1 MKGEFPMFRIVL
13 STGILLSCLLCWST
27 MNADAKVRGYWA
39 FNSKNDI
46 GKDSGPFRNDGEL
59 KGEGTAEWTAKGKV
73 GGGLQLSNGWLEIPH
88 DNSLNLK
95 DQMTLMCWVKFT
107 NPGDFEGLGREQ
119 SLIWK
124 NAPFQTNKRFWA
136 SYALRL
142 FRREF
147 KAGFAFDANMTEGRA
162 VTADED
168 QPKVDEWL
176 HATAIADGAKVKVYA
191 NGVEKASV
199 EQRGEFQPTELP
211 LTIGV
216 DLRNPKAGAMR
227 RDQLGFLA
235 GAMDEVVILNHALTA
250 GQIQQAMKF
259 GEAGQSLEEFQ
270 PVFAVESHGK
280 LATQWGEIKVRN

>member
-1 MKGEFPMFRIVL
+1 MSRIRL
-13 STGILLSCLLCWST
+13 GLGILLCYLFSSFLIHAEAKLL
-27 MNADAKVRGYWA
+27 GYWS
-39 FNSKNDI
+39 FD
-46 GKDSGPFRNDGEL
+46 DRNKLGQDLSPNRNHGAP
-59 KGEGTAEWTAKGKV
+59 KGGAKWTEKGKV
-73 GGGLQLSNGWLEIPH
+73 GGALLLVEAEDSYLEVPH

-147 KAGFAFDANMTEGRA
+147 KAGFAFDANMTEGRT

-176 HATAIADGAKVKVYA
+176 HAAAIADGAKVKVYA
-191 NGVEKASV
+191 NGLEKTSV
-199 EQRGEFQPTELP
+199 QQRGEFQPTELP

-216 DLRNPKAGAMR
+216 DLRNPKAGAVR

-235 GAMDEVVILNHALTA
+235 GVMDEVVVLDHALTA
-250 GQIQQAMKF
+250 GQIQEAMKL

-270 PVFAVESHGK
+270 PVFAVELQGK
-280 LATQWGEIKVRN
+280 LATQWGEIKAKN

>member
-1 MKGEFPMFRIVL
+1 MSRIRL
-13 STGILLSCLLCWST
+13 GLGILLCYLFNSFLIHL
-27 MNADAKVRGYWA
+27 DAKLLGYWS
-39 FNSKNDI
+39 FDDKDNL
-46 GKDSGPFRNDGEL
+46 GKDLSPNRNGGEL
-59 KGEGTAEWTAKGKV
+59 KGGAKWTEKGKV
-73 GGGLQLSNGWLEIPH
+73 GGALLLVEAEDSYLEVPH

-147 KAGFAFDANMTEGRA
+147 KAGFAFDANMTKGRT

-176 HATAIADGAKVKVYA
+176 HATVVADGAQVKVYA
-191 NGVEKASV
+191 NGVEKTSV

-216 DLRNPKAGAMR
+216 DLRNPKAGAAR

-235 GAMDEVVILNHALTA
+235 GVMDEVVILNHALTA
-250 GQIQQAMKF
+250 GQIREAMKL

-270 PVFAVESHGK
+270 PVFAVESRSK
-280 LATQWGEIKVRN
+280 LAIKWAEIKAKN

>member
-1 MKGEFPMFRIVL
+1 MFRLTLVFGVL
-13 STGILLSCLLCWST
+13 LTYLFCCSLTETSAKLL
-27 MNADAKVRGYWA
+27 GYWS
-39 FNSKNDI
+39 FDDKNEL
-46 GKDSGPFRNDGEL
+46 GKDSSPNDNDGAP
-59 KGEGTAEWTAKGKV
+59 KGGAKWTEKGKV
-73 GGGLQLSNGWLEIPH
+73 GGALLLVEAEDSYLEVPH

-147 KAGFAFDANMTEGRA
+147 KAGFAFDANMTEGRT

-176 HATAIADGAKVKVYA
+176 HATATADGTKVKVYA
-191 NGVEKASV
+191 DGVEKASV

-216 DLRNPKAGAMR
+216 DLRNPKAGAVR

-235 GAMDEVVILNHALTA
+235 GAMDEVVILDHALTA
-250 GQIQQAMKF
+250 EQIKEAMKL
-259 GEAGQSLEEFQ
+259 GEAGQLLEEFQ
-270 PVFAVESHGK
+270 PVFAVEPQGK
-280 LATQWGEIKVRN
+280 LATQWGEIKARK

>member
-1 MKGEFPMFRIVL
+1 MSRILGLGV
-13 STGILLSCLLCWST
+13 LLCYLF
-27 MNADAKVRGYWA
+27 NPFLIHVDAKLIGYWS
-39 FNSKNDI
+39 FDDKNKL
-46 GKDSGPFRNDGEL
+46 GKDFSPNRNDGAP
-59 KGEGTAEWTAKGKV
+59 KGGAKWTEKGKI
-73 GGGLQLSNGWLEIPH
+73 GGALLLVEAEDSYLEVLH

-147 KAGFAFDANMTEGRA
+147 KAGFAFDANMTEGRT

-168 QPKVDEWL
+168 QPKADEWL
-176 HATAIADGAKVKVYA
+176 HATAIAGGAKVKVYA

-216 DLRNPKAGAMR
+216 DLRNPKAGAVR

-235 GAMDEVVILNHALTA
+235 GVMDEVVILNHALTA
-250 GQIQQAMKF
+250 EQIKEAMKL

-270 PVFAVESHGK
+270 PVFAVELQDK
-280 LATQWGEIKVRN
+280 LATQWGEIKARK

>member
-1 MKGEFPMFRIVL
+1 MFRLTLVFGVL
-13 STGILLSCLLCWST
+13 LTYLFCCSLTETSAKLL
-27 MNADAKVRGYWA
+27 GYWS
-39 FNSKNDI
+39 FDDKNEL
-46 GKDSGPFRNDGEL
+46 GKDSSPNDNDGAP
-59 KGEGTAEWTAKGKV
+59 KGGAKWTEKGKA
-73 GGGLQLSNGWLEIPH
+73 GGALLLVEAEDSYLEVPH

-147 KAGFAFDANMTEGRA
+147 KAGFAFDANMTEGRT

-168 QPKVDEWL
+168 QPKVNEWL

-216 DLRNPKAGAMR
+216 DLRNPKAGAVR

-235 GAMDEVVILNHALTA
+235 GVMDEVVILNHALTA
-250 GQIQQAMKF
+250 EQIREAMKL

-270 PVFAVESHGK
+270 PVFAVESQGK
-280 LATQWGEIKVRN
+280 LAIRWAEIKVRD

>member
-1 MKGEFPMFRIVL
+1 MPRIRL
-13 STGILLSCLLCWST
+13 GFGILLCYLFSAVLIH
-27 MNADAKVRGYWA
+27 ADAKLLGYWS
-39 FNSKNDI
+39 FDDRNKLGQDLSPN
-46 GKDSGPFRNDGEL
+46 RNDGAP
-59 KGEGTAEWTAKGKV
+59 KGGAKWAEKGKA
-73 GGGLQLSNGWLEIPH
+73 GGALLLVEAEDSYLEVPH

-95 DQMTLMCWVKFT
+95 NQMTLMCWVKFT

-147 KAGFAFDANMTEGRA
+147 KAGFAFDANMTEGRT

-176 HATAIADGAKVKVYA
+176 HAAATADGAKVKVYA
-191 NGVEKASV
+191 NGLEKASV
-199 EQRGEFQPTELP
+199 QQRGEFQPTELP

-216 DLRNPKAGAMR
+216 DLRNPKAGAVR

-235 GAMDEVVILNHALTA
+235 GVMDEVVILDHALTA
-250 GQIQQAMKF
+250 GQIQEAMKL

-270 PVFAVESHGK
+270 PVFAVESQGK
-280 LATQWGEIKVRN
+280 LTTQWGAIKASK

>member
-1 MKGEFPMFRIVL
+1 MSRIRL
-13 STGILLSCLLCWST
+13 GFGILLCCLFSAFLIP
-27 MNADAKVRGYWA
+27 ADAKLLGYWS
-39 FNSKNDI
+39 FDDKNKL
-46 GKDSGPFRNDGEL
+46 GKDSSPNDNGGAP
-59 KGEGTAEWTAKGKV
+59 KGGAKWTEKGKV
-73 GGGLQLSNGWLEIPH
+73 GGALLLVEAEDSYLEVPH

-136 SYALRL
+136 SYALRM

-147 KAGFAFDANMTEGRA
+147 KAGFAFDANMTEGRT

-168 QPKVDEWL
+168 QPKVNEWL
-176 HATAIADGAKVKVYA
+176 HAAAIADGAQVKVYA
-191 NGVEKASV
+191 NGLEKASV
-199 EQRGEFQPTELP
+199 QQRGEFQPTELP

-216 DLRNPKAGAMR
+216 DLRNPKAGAVR

-235 GAMDEVVILNHALTA
+235 GVMDEVVILNHALTA
-250 GQIQQAMKF
+250 GQIKEAMKL

-270 PVFAVESHGK
+270 PVFPVELQGK
-280 LATQWGEIKVRN
+280 LATQWGAIKAKK

>member
-1 MKGEFPMFRIVL
+1 MSRIGL
-13 STGILLSCLLCWST
+13 GFGILLCYLFSSFLIHV
-27 MNADAKVRGYWA
+27 DAKLLGYWS
-39 FNSKNDI
+39 FDDKNKL
-46 GKDSGPFRNDGEL
+46 GKDFSPNRNDGAP
-59 KGEGTAEWTAKGKV
+59 KGGAKWMEKGKV
-73 GGGLQLSNGWLEIPH
+73 GGALLLVEAEDSYLEVPH
-88 DNSLNLK
+88 DNSLSVK

-147 KAGFAFDANMTEGRA
+147 KAGFAFDANMTEGRT

-168 QPKVDEWL
+168 QPKVNEWL
-176 HATAIADGAKVKVYA
+176 HATVIADGAKVKVYA

-199 EQRGEFQPTELP
+199 EQRGEFQPTEFP

-216 DLRNPKAGAMR
+216 DLRNPKAGAVR

-235 GAMDEVVILNHALTA
+235 GVMDEVVILDKALTT
-250 GQIQQAMKF
+250 GQIQEAMKF

-270 PVFAVESHGK
+270 PVFAVEPHGK
-280 LATQWGEIKVRN
+280 LAIKWAEIKARK

>member
-1 MKGEFPMFRIVL
+1 MSRIRL
-13 STGILLSCLLCWST
+13 GFGILLCYLFSSFLIHL
-27 MNADAKVRGYWA
+27 DAKLLGYWS
-39 FNSKNDI
+39 FDDKGKL
-46 GKDSGPFRNDGEL
+46 GKDLSPNRNDGEL
-59 KGEGTAEWTAKGKV
+59 KGGAKWTENGQAGGALLLVEAED
-73 GGGLQLSNGWLEIPH
+73 SYLEVPH

-147 KAGFAFDANMTEGRA
+147 KAGFAFDANMTEGRT

-168 QPKVDEWL
+168 QPKVNEWL
-176 HATAIADGAKVKVYA
+176 HATAIADGAQVKVYA
-191 NGVEKASV
+191 NGVEKTSV

-216 DLRNPKAGAMR
+216 DLRNPKAGAAR

-235 GAMDEVVILNHALTA
+235 GVMDEVVILNHALTA
-250 GQIQQAMKF
+250 GQIREAMKL

-270 PVFAVESHGK
+270 PVFAVESQGK
-280 LATQWGEIKVRN
+280 LAIKWAEIKVRD

>member
-1 MKGEFPMFRIVL
+1 MSRIRL
-13 STGILLSCLLCWST
+13 GLGILLCYLFSSFLIHAEAKLL
-27 MNADAKVRGYWA
+27 GYWS
-39 FNSKNDI
+39 FDDRNKLGQDLSPN
-46 GKDSGPFRNDGEL
+46 RNDGAP
-59 KGEGTAEWTAKGKV
+59 KGGAKWAEKGKV
-73 GGGLQLSNGWLEIPH
+73 GGALLLVEAEDSYLEVPH

-147 KAGFAFDANMTEGRA
+147 KAGFAFDANMTDGRT

-176 HATAIADGAKVKVYA
+176 HAAAIADGVQVKVYA
-191 NGVEKASV
+191 NGLEKVAV
-199 EQRGEFQPTELP
+199 QQRGEFQSTELP

-216 DLRNPKAGAMR
+216 DLRNPKAGAVR

-235 GAMDEVVILNHALTA
+235 GVMDEVVILDHALTA
-250 GQIQQAMKF
+250 GQIQEAMKL

-270 PVFAVESHGK
+270 PVFAVELQGK
-280 LATQWGEIKVRN
+280 LATQWGEIKAKN

>member
-1 MKGEFPMFRIVL
+1 MFRVGL
-13 STGILLSCLLCWST
+13 GVGILLCYLFNLFLSH
-27 MNADAKVRGYWA
+27 ADAKLLGYWS
-39 FNSKNDI
+39 FNDKNKPGEDI
-46 GKDSGPFRNDGEL
+46 SPNRNDGEP
-59 KGEGTAEWTAKGKV
+59 KGGAKWTEKGQV
-73 GGGLQLSNGWLEIPH
+73 GGALLFVEPEDSYLEVPH

-147 KAGFAFDANMTEGRA
+147 KAGFAFDANMTEGRT

-168 QPKVDEWL
+168 QPKVEEWL
-176 HATAIADGAKVKVYA
+176 HATAIADGAMVKVYA

-199 EQRGEFQPTELP
+199 KQRGEFQPTDLP

-216 DLRNPKAGAMR
+216 DLRNPKAGAVR

-235 GAMDEVVILNHALTA
+235 GVMDEVVILSHALTA
-250 GQIQQAMKF
+250 EQIQEVVKL
-259 GEAGQSLEEFQ
+259 GEAGESLEEFQ
-270 PVFAVESHGK
+270 PVFAVERQEK
-280 LATQWGEIKVRN
+280 LTTQWGEIKARQ